1 MKAQSPSP
9 GVYDDGF
16 QALDACHRQTLFT
29 LGKLSALV
37 SRLRQLG
44 PDPHARHM
52 AAEIINYFS
61 TTARRHHE
69 DEELHVFPRL
79 LLDADPEMVQDI
91 QRLQQD
97 HGWLEQDWRELSTLL
112 DAVANGQSRYDID
125 ALEDAVRVFI
135 ALSHDHIALEETCIY
150 PEARV
155 RLDVEQRSEMGREMA
170 ARRRKA
176 RGDA

>member
-1 MKAQSPSP
+1 MQAQPPSIEP
-9 GVYDDGF
+9 CVDGF
-16 QALDACHRQTLFT
+16 KALDACHRQTLFT

-44 PDPHARHM
+44 HDPHARKT
-52 AAEIINYFS
+52 AAEIIHYFS

-79 LLDADPEMVQDI
+79 LLGADPEMVQDI

-97 HGWLEQDWRELSTLL
+97 HGWLEQDWRDLSAVL
-112 DAVANGQSRYDID
+112 DAVANGHSGYDID
-125 ALEDAVRVFI
+125 AFEDAVRVFI

-150 PEARV
+150 PEARA
-155 RLDVEQRSEMGREMA
+155 RLGAEQRSEMGREMA